1 MSGYITIAGRS
12 RVEITEKRS
21 RFIATVVPVTTEEE
35 ATMYLNEIK
44 KEYSDARHNAYAY
57 NIRENN
63 VARYSDDG
71 EPAQTAGLPVMDL
84 IKKTG
89 MTDIL
94 VVVTRYFGG
103 ILLGTGGLVHA
114 YTKAAKEGI
123 IAAGP
128 VKMTLCREVLIK
140 CDYTLL
146 GKVQSFILASGY
158 KSLEPEYSDAVL
170 VTVLV
175 PEEDG
180 EKFISSVVDL
190 SNGRAQISTGAVKYQ
205 PIETKI
211 G

>member
-1 MSGYITIAGRS
+1 MSGYTTVARAS
-12 RVEITEKRS
+12 RAEITEKRS
-21 RFIATVVPVTTEEE
+21 RFIATVVPVKTEEE
-35 ATMYLNEIK
+35 ATKKLNEIK
-44 KEYSDARHNAYAY
+44 KEYADARHNVYAY

-63 VARYSDDG
+63 AARYSDDG

-89 MTDIL
+89 MTDVL

-114 YTKAAKEGI
+114 YTKAAKEGL

-128 VKMTLCREVLIK
+128 VNMMLSKEVFIK

-146 GKVQSFILASGY
+146 GKIQSHILAKGFKSG
-158 KSLEPEYSDAVL
+158 EPEYSDAVL
-170 VTVLV
+170 ISVFV
-175 PEEDG
+175 PEEEA
-180 EKFISSVVDL
+180 EKFASEMIDL
-190 SNGRAQISTGAVKYQ
+190 SNGRAEIKFGEIKFQ

-211 G
+211 S

>member
-1 MSGYITIAGRS
+1 
-12 RVEITEKRS
+12 
-21 RFIATVVPVTTEEE
+21 
-35 ATMYLNEIK
+35 
-44 KEYSDARHNAYAY
+44 
-57 NIRENN
+57 
-63 VARYSDDG
+63 
-71 EPAQTAGLPVMDL
+71 MDL

-123 IAAGP
+123 IAAEP

-146 GKVQSFILASGY
+146 GKIQSHILLSGY
-158 KSLEPEYSDAVL
+158 QSKEPEYSDSVSIP
-170 VTVLV
+170 VLV
-175 PEEDG
+175 PEE
-180 EKFISSVVDL
+180 EAESFALAVVDF
-190 SNGRAQISTGAVKYQ
+190 SSGRAEIFLGDVKYQ
-205 PIETKI
+205 PICTKI